1 MHIYINIPNSVLI
14 LFKDVTE
21 TCLSVSARLRVD
33 PPPDGVLYR
42 VVTQY
47 PLLPVS
53 EVDNLDWLTP
63 LMSELGFLSGEV
75 NVLSGCLRALQG
87 VLVAINDSTIGKVI
101 YIHICIHA

>member
-1 MHIYINIPNSVLI
+1 VL
-14 LFKDVTE
+14 
-21 TCLSVSARLRVD
+21 ARLRVD

-63 LMSELGFLSGEV
+63 LLSELGLLSGEV
-75 NVLSGCLRALQG
+75 NVRSGCLRALQG
-87 VLVAINDSTIGKVI
+87 VLVAINDSTVGNVMF
-101 YIHICIHA
+101 IHICIHI